1 LATKAALAHTHPASD
16 IVSGLLGI
24 ARGGLNNATWTNS
37 QLIRIPVMDTLRKY
51 LTEDYAYCVQALD
64 RGYRAFLNWEIR
76 LDHLRPSRPNTALEF
91 AERDRNSPSYEYKQ
105 MMKRYEATSHGS
117 DKRD

>member
-1 LATKAALAHTHPASD
+1 MSIPRQIIQDRKVNFYPVTFGKE
-16 IVSGLLGI
+16 VEG
-24 ARGGLNNATWTNS
+24 
-37 QLIRIPVMDTLRKY
+37 IPVMDTLRKY